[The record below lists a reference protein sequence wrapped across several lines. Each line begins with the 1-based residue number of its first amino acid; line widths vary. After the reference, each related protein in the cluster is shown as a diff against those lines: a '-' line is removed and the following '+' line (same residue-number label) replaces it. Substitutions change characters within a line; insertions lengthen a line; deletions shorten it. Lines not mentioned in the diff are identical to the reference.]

1 MSEQVGQSAAG
12 QGHGGGE
19 GSARGT
25 EAHGGHGQGG
35 HASVGFYWM
44 IGVVLAIITAVEV
57 AVFYIPA
64 LAPVLVPV
72 LLVLSAAKFAL
83 VVMFFMHLRF
93 DSAVLT
99 GLFMAGL
106 VLATF
111 MVTGLVVLYHFLPQ
125 FER

>member
-1 MSEQVGQSAAG
+1 MAEQSGYGAASPSP
-12 QGHGGGE
+12 HGGGGAGE
-19 GSARGT
+19 AA
-25 EAHGGHGQGG
+25 AHGGHGQGG

-44 IGVVLAIITAVEV
+44 IGLVLAIITAVEV

-106 VLATF
+106 VLAVL
-111 MVTGLVVLYHFLPQ
+111 MVTGLIILYHLLPRL
-125 FER
+125 ER